1 MGDNGKFF
9 SKTLKIT
16 PSKPKW
22 KIWEIMG
29 KMGDFMV
36 KFLNKILIFLNQK
49 KVWIF
54 NFWKTLLPGYS
65 RVKEQASESNF
76 STSQIKP
83 NLKSNSQ

>member
-49 KVWIF
+49 KV
-54 NFWKTLLPGYS
+54 
-65 RVKEQASESNF
+65 
-76 STSQIKP
+76 
-83 NLKSNSQ
+83 